1 MAVVAFVL
9 IQTQTG
15 SAFSVAE
22 TVRAV
27 DGVTASYVV
36 TGPYDVIAKIRG
48 ATLDDAAKLV
58 VSQIQAID
66 GITRTYTC
74 PVFTL
79 CLRAR
84 SSLRATAGQWLRRA
98 YDPRTT
104 MTTLGP
110 GARKGIEKG
119 VLPRRAGDPGG
130 SRRSGGRDRSRG
142 GGRGP
147 PRARARPDALLGLG
161 RRPLP
166 VARDE
171 RRTSGTSAR

>member
-22 TVRAV
+22 TVRGV
-27 DGVTASYVV
+27 EGVTASDVV

-79 CLRAR
+79 
-84 SSLRATAGQWLRRA
+84 
-98 YDPRTT
+98 
-104 MTTLGP
+104 
-110 GARKGIEKG
+110 
-119 VLPRRAGDPGG
+119 
-130 SRRSGGRDRSRG
+130 
-142 GGRGP
+142 
-147 PRARARPDALLGLG
+147 
-161 RRPLP
+161 
-166 VARDE
+166 
-171 RRTSGTSAR
+171 